1 MSFFKSLGALS
12 RKVSKNRGPLQSGKT
27 GHGKSEQ
34 NYFWGRCFWRIF
46 LKKRIKRVTL
56 TRFWNRNTFYW
67 ILGVPVVEKWTSGR
81 CRMWVLHTNNSV
93 EWRSAFFLR
102 NRKIDGPRCG
112 KVTLGSHFGGPGDT
126 QTWKKLVLWRL
137 FFSVDFSEST
147 RGGEAIWGHAGKRPV
162 VP

>member
-67 ILGVPVVEKWTSGR
+67 ILGVPVIEKRASGR

-102 NRKIDGPRCG
+102 NRKIDGPRRG

-126 QTWKKLVLWRL
+126 KTWKKRFWGGS
-137 FFSVDFSEST
+137 FFQSIFGVEK
-147 RGGEAIWGHAGKRPV
+147 GGVMPREP
-162 VP
+162 